1 MNIIKN
7 YLVVS
12 EQSRHA
18 LNDVVQQMLREGWQP
33 LGGHVVYDTPGYPGE
48 YQQTMVVYE
57 TTSS

>member
-1 MNIIKN
+1 MDKIIS

-18 LNDVVQQMLREGWQP
+18 LNDNIQHMIREGWQP
-33 LGGHVVYDTPGYPGE
+33 LGGHSIYTTPGYAGE

-57 TTSS
+57 EIP